1 MELTARGLRSI
12 LITEERYGLRCATL
26 GQVTNVRNILA
37 FEIVFKHSC
46 GYAVQKPNGGCATT
60 AYNISSP
67 DGSPRLSHRGKRV
80 RGEPGPHIALG
91 PLFER
96 PHRRFRL
103 HLRPWT
109 TPMSGAARFGD
120 NLHCSTQLL
129 RAYVVAFGRTG
140 AKSPCTYRDRRERS
154 EAPRSR
160 HRGHRGHG
168 GRDRCPCK
176 TDLTKSIGPMCA
188 RARVQAHVLVVNGNI
203 AAFFGRMRR
212 VSSRC
217 RGLSTQYPRSY
228 ITQNMKSNSN
238 VCCKPDTAEY
248 ASILP
253 FYIYYTLFFESSVCL
268 GFDAVPII
276 SLSVRMQPF

>member
-120 NLHCSTQLL
+120 NLHCNTQLS
-129 RAYVVAFGRTG
+129 RS
-140 AKSPCTYRDRRERS
+140 KSPCTYRDRRERS
-154 EAPRSR
+154 EVPRSR

-168 GRDRCPCK
+168 GRGRRPCK
-176 TDLTKSIGPMCA
+176 TRASDQCA
-188 RARVQAHVLVVNGNI
+188 RVHVC
-203 AAFFGRMRR
+203 RR
-212 VSSRC
+212 TCSS
-217 RGLSTQYPRSY
+217 S
-228 ITQNMKSNSN
+228 M
-238 VCCKPDTAEY
+238 E
-248 ASILP
+248 
-253 FYIYYTLFFESSVCL
+253 TLRPSSA
-268 GFDAVPII
+268 G
-276 SLSVRMQPF
+276 